1 MPAPKPINYLQK
13 APENIQTGLA
23 RSAGQGLL
31 FGFGDEVEAFVR
43 SLSQDE
49 DYSTALQQVRSE
61 LESFREDS
69 PVAAYGT
76 EIATSIPTVLAGGAG
91 LGRLGV
97 TGAGKIGAIE
107 SGLYGAGT
115 GEDLESRSKNAL
127 IGTVTGGAASK
138 AVDKLL
144 PKKSETAKKL
154 QAKGIPLTP
163 GQALRDAGT
172 IGSDLISALEDLS
185 TSYPGAGAPI
195 QAKRLETLI
204 ETNKVL
210 LNEAVAPLQIKI
222 PKDLST
228 REAYSY
234 VDEIISKKYENVLNK
249 LSLSNT
255 DNLEIKILN
264 TLEESVLDPTEQARV
279 LRIIDVNLTN
289 KIKDG
294 TLKGRDLK
302 NAQTVLRQK
311 AESFEKKGGFEGEIG
326 QVIRQIKEV
335 LENEIDIQN
344 VDSKDLKIVNQ
355 VYRNLIPINDAM
367 QQAVIQEGVFTP
379 AQLLRAIKKAD
390 KTKRKTRVIKG
401 DNTLQETAEQASKV
415 LGTSYPDSGTASR
428 LLAQGVITNP
438 IGLAKLVGPAA
449 MSEVLMS
456 RPFGLSP
463 ATGALTSFSPTLRGA
478 TPSLTSLLGGAFNE
492 NQQENNQ

>member
-107 SGLYGAGT
+107 SGIYGAGT

-127 IGTVTGGAASK
+127 IGTITGGAASK
-138 AVDKLL
+138 AVDKVL

-210 LNEAVAPLQIKI
+210 LNEAVAPLGIKI
-222 PKDLST
+222 P
-228 REAYSY
+228 
-234 VDEIISKKYENVLNK
+234 
-249 LSLSNT
+249 
-255 DNLEIKILN
+255 ILN

-401 DNTLQETAEQASKV
+401 DNTLQETAEQAQQV
-415 LGTSYPDSGTASR
+415 LLSAYPDSATASR
-428 LLAQGVITNP
+428 LLSQDLIQNP
-438 IGLAKLVGPAA
+438 LKLGKLVGPAA

-456 RPFGLSP
+456 RPFGMSP
-463 ATGALTSFSPTLRGA
+463 VTGALTSFSPTLRGA

>member
-1 MPAPKPINYLQK
+1 MFK
-13 APENIQTGLA
+13 APITCASLA
-23 RSAGQGLL
+23 
-31 FGFGDEVEAFVR
+31 
-43 SLSQDE
+43 
-49 DYSTALQQVRSE
+49 
-61 LESFREDS
+61 SFD
-69 PVAAYGT
+69 
-76 EIATSIPTVLAGGAG
+76 
-91 LGRLGV
+91 
-97 TGAGKIGAIE
+97 
-107 SGLYGAGT
+107 
-115 GEDLESRSKNAL
+115 
-127 IGTVTGGAASK
+127 
-138 AVDKLL
+138 
-144 PKKSETAKKL
+144 
-154 QAKGIPLTP
+154 
-163 GQALRDAGT
+163 
-172 IGSDLISALEDLS
+172 
-185 TSYPGAGAPI
+185 
-195 QAKRLETLI
+195 LI

-210 LNEAVAPLQIKI
+210 LNEAVAPLGIKI
-222 PKDLST
+222 PKDLSA

-234 VDEIISKKYENVLNK
+234 VDDIISKKYENVLNK

-264 TLEESVLDPTEQARV
+264 ILEESVLDPTEQARV

-326 QVIRQIKEV
+326 QVIRQMKEA

-355 VYRNLIPINDAM
+355 VYRNMIPINDAM

-379 AQLLRAIKKAD
+379 AQLIRAIKKAD

-428 LLAQGVITNP
+428 LLAQDVIINP
-438 IGLAKLVGPAA
+438 TRLAKLVGPAA

-456 RPFGLSP
+456 RPFGMSP
-463 ATGALTSFSPTLRGA
+463 VTGALTSFSPTLRGA
-478 TPSLTSLLGGAFNE
+478 TPSLTSLLGGALNE